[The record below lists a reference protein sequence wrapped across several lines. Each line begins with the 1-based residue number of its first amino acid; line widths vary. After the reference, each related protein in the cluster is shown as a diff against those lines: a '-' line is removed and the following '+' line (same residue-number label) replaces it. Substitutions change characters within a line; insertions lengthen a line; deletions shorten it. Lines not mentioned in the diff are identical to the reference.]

1 MRHHLLALT
10 ILGYID
16 KVYHGIAPFVFPTN
30 PNQRAMPRFWAA
42 YIANKIVAPRWKMFG
57 RKTDKKKDEGREE
70 IFASEETQQRALTEC
85 CRGKPFFGGD
95 NVRYV
100 DVILGGMVSTMQPT
114 GELYGRV
121 FHDATKTPLLLVW
134 MMDHFSELD
143 PAKMVLPDIGR
154 LAAFAKMKQAQKAL
168 N

>member
-10 ILGYID
+10 ILEYID
-16 KVYHGIAPFVFPTN
+16 KVYHGIGPSVLPTN

-42 YIANKIVAPRWKMFG
+42 YIANKMFG
-57 RKTDKKKDEGREE
+57 RKTDKKKDEGREQT
-70 IFASEETQQRALTEC
+70 FASEETQQRALTKS

-100 DVILGGMVSTMQPT
+100 DVILGGMVSMVQPT
-114 GELYGRV
+114 GELYGRE

-134 MMDHFSELD
+134 MMEHFSELD